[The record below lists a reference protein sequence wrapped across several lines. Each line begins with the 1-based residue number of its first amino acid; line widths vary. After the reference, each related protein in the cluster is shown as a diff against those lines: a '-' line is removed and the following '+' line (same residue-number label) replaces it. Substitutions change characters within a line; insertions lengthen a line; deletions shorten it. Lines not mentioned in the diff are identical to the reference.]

1 MLVIFEMYKIQDNF
15 IKLLF
20 LLSALI
26 LTTSCVT
33 TSTPLS
39 DKNSQLTQG
48 NVQMNLI
55 VGETTK
61 AQVIENFGSP
71 NITTRDGSGKEV
83 WTYQRAAQVSQ
94 SSSKSGYWNIII
106 AGQSG
111 AASGFESSSKMITL
125 IIKFDENDIV
135 YDFKSR
141 ESSF

>member
-1 MLVIFEMYKIQDNF
+1 M
-15 IKLLF
+15 
-20 LLSALI
+20 
-26 LTTSCVT
+26 TTT
-33 TSTPLS
+33 TPLS

-111 AASGFESSSKMITL
+111 TASGFESSSKMITL

-135 YDFKSR
+135 YDFKSM

>member
-1 MLVIFEMYKIQDNF
+1 MYKIKDNF
-15 IKLLF
+15 IKSLF

-26 LTTSCVT
+26 LTTSCMT
-33 TSTPLS
+33 TTTPLS

-94 SSSKSGYWNIII
+94 SSSKAGYWNIII

-111 AASGFESSSKMITL
+111 TASGFESSSKMITL